1 MRKLLVLSIL
11 IATFW
16 IPIAAAKEPNPF
28 KGLRKVRKQL
38 AWYCAF
44 YVIAVVYILPRL

>member
-1 MRKLLVLSIL
+1 MRKLLILSIL

-16 IPIAAAKEPNPF
+16 IPIRAAREPNPF
-28 KGLRKVRKQL
+28 KGLRKVRKQFAL
-38 AWYCAF
+38 YCVF